1 MDQSA
6 RRLLHADME
15 ERPAVTLSER
25 REFLRRVVGISVSE
39 STVSRCSDAWDGA
52 EKKIARIATMVL
64 ATSRLSGLTRKKEGF
79 VPFQRS
85 VGRFGGRRGATGRSR
100 A

>member
-1 MDQSA
+1 LRAVGRAA
-6 RRLLHADME
+6 RREGVGGHDEPGNTPEAGLD
-15 ERPAVTLSER
+15 
-25 REFLRRVVGISVSE
+25 LRKR
-39 STVSRCSDAWDGA
+39 T
-52 EKKIARIATMVL
+52 ARIATMVL